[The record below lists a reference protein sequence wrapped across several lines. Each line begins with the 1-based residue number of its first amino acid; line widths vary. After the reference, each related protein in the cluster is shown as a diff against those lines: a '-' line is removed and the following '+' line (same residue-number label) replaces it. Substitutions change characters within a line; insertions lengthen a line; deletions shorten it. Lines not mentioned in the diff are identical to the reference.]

1 MAHWNGG
8 SETSDDGMILQIVN
22 SLQIPDIEDHV
33 IEEAES
39 VTRNFFYETYR
50 LEISANVD
58 ASNRQLANVDV
69 PDSNSTS
76 ISQLFNPDTTR
87 YVGYWEGKT

>member
-8 SETSDDGMILQIVN
+8 SETSDYGMILQTVN
-22 SLQIPDIEDHV
+22 SQQIPDTEEHV

-39 VTRNFFYETYR
+39 VTRNFISETYR

-58 ASNRQLANVDV
+58 ASNRQLAYEDV

-76 ISQLFNPDTTR
+76 ISQLINPDTTR

>member
-8 SETSDDGMILQIVN
+8 SETSDDGMILLTQ
-22 SLQIPDIEDHV
+22 QIPDTAEHV

-39 VTRNFFYETYR
+39 VTRNFICETYR
-50 LEISANVD
+50 QEMSANVD
-58 ASNRQLANVDV
+58 ASNRQLANEDS
-69 PDSNSTS
+69 DSNSTS
-76 ISQLFNPDTTR
+76 ISDLFNPDTTR

>member
-8 SETSDDGMILQIVN
+8 SETSDYGMILQTVN
-22 SLQIPDIEDHV
+22 SQQIPDTEEHV

-39 VTRNFFYETYR
+39 VTRNFISETYR

-58 ASNRQLANVDV
+58 ASNRQLANEDS
-69 PDSNSTS
+69 DSNSTS
-76 ISQLFNPDTTR
+76 ISDLFNPDTTR
-87 YVGYWEGKT
+87 YNGYWEGKT